1 MDNNNLIKVLIADDD
16 VIVQIAHRMALESTG
31 RCEVII
37 ANDGAEAIRKAQE
50 GAIDLI
56 LMDFNMPIMDGIE
69 ATIQIRANAEHNNIP
84 IIGVTS
90 NTNEQIHQRAKTA
103 GMNGVVVKPLLKNKL
118 EQILAEFIEDNVCY

>member
-1 MDNNNLIKVLIADDD
+1 MDNNRIKVLIADDD
-16 VIVQIAHRMALESTG
+16 MIIQLAHRMALEATG

-50 GAIDLI
+50 GVDLI

-69 ATIQIRANAEHNNIP
+69 ATIQIRAIAELHDIP

-90 NTNEQIHQRAKTA
+90 NTDEQIHQRAKTA
-103 GMNGVVVKPLLKNKL
+103 GMNDVVVKPVLKNKF
-118 EQILAEFIEDNVCY
+118 EQILAEFVDECTCV

>member
-1 MDNNNLIKVLIADDD
+1 MDKNNRIKVLIADDD
-16 VIVQIAHRMALESTG
+16 MIIQIAHRMALEATG

-50 GAIDLI
+50 GVDLI

-69 ATIQIRANAEHNNIP
+69 ATIQIRAIAELHGLP

-90 NTNEQIHQRAKTA
+90 NTNEQIHQSAKTA
-103 GMNGVVVKPLLKNKL
+103 GMNAVVVKPLLKNKL
-118 EQILAEFIEDNVCY
+118 EQILAEFVDK